1 MVIRHLS
8 VVICCLFLV
17 LGSWFVGSESAAQT
31 QPADTLAV
39 QADTL
44 RIDTT
49 KLQIDTTT
57 ISGVDT
63 VVNYSCKDSIIYFM
77 PTRTMVMYNESTIKY
92 QQMELRSAIV
102 DVNWNTSVM
111 SARGWEDTTAAD
123 SSEPLSAQ
131 GRGTPI
137 MKDGGEEYRG
147 KELSYNFKTKRG
159 KINVGDTHI
168 DEGFYHGEGI
178 KKVDKDIL
186 FVEDG
191 RYTTCDKPSP
201 HYYFFSPKMKVTMQ
215 DKVVAEPVY
224 FYLADVPVFALP
236 FAVFPNKAG
245 RRSGIIAPAYGED
258 ASRGKFLRHLGYYFA
273 LSDYMDFSAKTDLY
287 TKGGWAAY
295 GDYRYALRYS
305 FTGSLS
311 GEYKKLHSG
320 EENDPQRT
328 EEESYRVNILHNQ
341 DIDPTMRLNVNF
353 TFASNNAFRN
363 TIDLRQALDQ
373 SIVSNATLSKR
384 WEGTPNSMNV
394 NVSRNQN
401 LINGNINEVLPSLSF
416 NHSQSFPFRRK
427 SSTNPEMMEWYE
439 QIGLSYSVTATNTR
453 AKTNRQ
459 VAGIKVNV
467 NGQDT
472 VQTVEEYERT
482 RRRSITQGINL
493 GIAPKLGY
501 FTISPSLS
509 YSDNRS
515 FSETDSPIRAADT
528 SLTFQTTKDATR
540 TGIFSSGVGMSTKLY
555 GMLQP
560 ELFGIEAFRHTLTP
574 ALSFTYQKQIIGED
588 RAGKQMFTS
597 LNVGNN
603 FEMKLKQE
611 EEGKEPTKIQLLN
624 ANAGLS
630 YNFTADSLN
639 FSEIG
644 VSFRTGIGEF
654 LNIDGGTTFDLY
666 KLEQTPTGQYVK
678 VNKYLL
684 NEEGRLARMTNFR
697 ISLSTTLSGERKK
710 SNNGSSDEDTTRHV
724 QRQTSG
730 YQGLYAEEEPDF
742 SIPWRLSLN
751 FDYSENKVPG
761 QRSHQANVRGN
772 LDFNLTENWKFGVS
786 GGYDITNKELVVPN
800 ITISRDLHCWIMN
813 FSWVPLG
820 AYRHYQFEIR
830 IKAPQ
835 LQDIKVTKQG
845 SERGIY

>member
-1 MVIRHLS
+1 MAIGRLSLVIR
-8 VVICCLFLV
+8 CLFFV
-17 LGSWFVGSESAAQT
+17 LCSSLYIFELFAQT
-31 QPADTLAV
+31 QPTDSLAIA
-39 QADTL
+39 QDTL
-44 RIDTT
+44 RVDTTKVAIDTT
-49 KLQIDTTT
+49 RV
-57 ISGVDT
+57 SGVDT

-77 PTRTMVMYNESTIKY
+77 PSRTMSMYNESNIKY

-102 DVNWNTSVM
+102 DVNWTTSVL
-111 SARGWEDTTAAD
+111 SARGAEDTMAVD
-123 SSEPLSAQ
+123 SSDSLAAKS
-131 GRGTPI
+131 RGTPI

-147 KELSYNFKTKRG
+147 NELSYNFRTKKG

-168 DEGFYHGEGI
+168 DEGYYHGEGI
-178 KKVDKDIL
+178 KKIDKEIL
-186 FVEDG
+186 FVENG
-191 RYTTCDKPSP
+191 RYTTCDKTTP
-201 HYYFFSPKMKVTMQ
+201 HFYFFSPKMKVTMQ

-236 FAVFPNKAG
+236 FAVFPNKGG

-258 ASRGKFLRHLGYYFA
+258 ASRGKFLRHLGYYLA
-273 LSDYMDFSAKTDLY
+273 MSDYMDLALKSDLF

-311 GEYKKLHSG
+311 GEYRKLHTG
-320 EENDPQRT
+320 EDNDPQRT
-328 EEESYRVNILHNQ
+328 QEESYRINILHNQ
-341 DIDPTMRLNVNF
+341 DIDPTTRFNVNF

-427 SSTNPEMMEWYE
+427 SSNNPETMDWYE
-439 QIGLSYSVTATNTR
+439 QIGLSYNANATNTR
-453 AKTNRQ
+453 TKTNRQ
-459 VAGIKVNV
+459 VGGIKVNV
-467 NGQDT
+467 NGKDT
-472 VQTVEEYERT
+472 LLTVEDYERS
-482 RRRSITQGINL
+482 RRQSISQGISF

-501 FTISPSLS
+501 FTVSPSLS

-515 FSETDSPIRAADT
+515 FSETDSPTKAQDT
-528 SLTFQTTKDATR
+528 SLSFITMKDATR
-540 TGIFSSGVGMSTKLY
+540 TGVISSGVGMSTKLY

-560 ELFGIEAFRHTLTP
+560 DALGVQALRHTLTP
-574 ALSFTYQKQIIGED
+574 NLSFTYQKQIIGED
-588 RAGKQMFTS
+588 RVGKQMFTS
-597 LNVGNN
+597 LNLGNN

-611 EEGKEPTKIQLLN
+611 EEGKVPTKIQLLN

-644 VSFRTGIGEF
+644 VSYRTGIGEF

-666 KLEQTPTGQYVK
+666 KLEQTPSGDYVK
-678 VNKYLL
+678 VNKFLL
-684 NEEGRLARMTNFR
+684 KEEGRLARMTNFR

-710 SNNGSSDEDTTRHV
+710 SKSSSSDEDTTEQV
-724 QRQTSG
+724 QRQASG
-730 YQGLYAEEEPDF
+730 YLGLFEEEEPDF

-772 LDFNLTENWKFGVS
+772 LDFNLTENWKFGIS

-800 ITISRDLHCWIMN
+800 INISRDLHCWIMN
-813 FSWVPLG
+813 FSWVPIG

>member
-8 VVICCLFLV
+8 LVICCLV
-17 LGSWFVGSESAAQT
+17 IAGGSFAQS
-31 QPADTLAV
+31 QSSDTLAV
-39 QADTL
+39 QQDTL
-44 RIDTT
+44 QSDTT
-49 KLQIDTTT
+49 KVKTDTTKVSGIDTIVTYT
-57 ISGVDT
+57 
-63 VVNYSCKDSIIYFM
+63 CKDSIIYFM
-77 PTRTMVMYNESTIKY
+77 PTRTMSMYNESNIKY
-92 QQMELRSAIV
+92 QQMELRSAII
-102 DVNWNTSVM
+102 DVNWNTSVLR
-111 SARGWEDTTAAD
+111 ARGWEDTAVVD
-123 SSEPLSAQ
+123 SSDSLSLESL
-131 GRGTPI
+131 GTPI

-159 KINVGDTHI
+159 KITVGETHI

-178 KKVDKDIL
+178 KKMGKDVL

-191 RYTTCDKPSP
+191 RYTTCDKAHP
-201 HYYFFSPKMKVTMQ
+201 HFFFFSPKMKVTMG

-236 FAVFPNKAG
+236 FAVFPNKGG

-273 LSDYMDFSAKTDLY
+273 LSDYMDFAAKTDLY
-287 TKGGWAAY
+287 TKGGWAVF
-295 GDYRYALRYS
+295 GDYRYALRYA

-311 GEYKKLHSG
+311 GEYKRLHTG
-320 EENDPQRT
+320 EEHDPQRS

-341 DIDPTMRLNVNF
+341 DIDPTTRLNVNF

-373 SIVSNATLSKR
+373 SIISNATLSKR
-384 WEGTPNSMNV
+384 WEGTPNSINLNV
-394 NVSRNQN
+394 ARNQN
-401 LINGNINEVLPSLSF
+401 LITGDINEVLPSLSF

-427 SSTNPEMMEWYE
+427 SSTNPETMEWYE
-439 QIGLSYSVTATNTR
+439 DISLSYNANATNTR
-453 AKTNRQ
+453 AKTKLS
-459 VAGIKVNV
+459 VAGIKVNI
-467 NGQDT
+467 NGRDT
-472 VQTVEEYERT
+472 LKTIEEFQRS
-482 RRRSITQGINL
+482 RRQSLSQGISF

-501 FTISPSLS
+501 VTVSPSLS

-515 FSETDSPIRAADT
+515 FSQTDVPTSRSSDS
-528 SLTFQTTKDATR
+528 SLTFRTVKDAARVGT
-540 TGIFSSGVGMSTKLY
+540 FSSGVGISTKLY
-555 GMLQP
+555 GIVQP
-560 ELFGIEAFRHTLTP
+560 DVLGVQALRHTLTP
-574 ALSFTYQKQIIGED
+574 NLSFTYQKQIIGD
-588 RAGKQMFTS
+588 NLAGKQMFSS

-603 FEMKLKQE
+603 FEMKLKEE

-624 ANAGLS
+624 ANAGVS

-644 VSFRTGIGEF
+644 VSYRTGVGNI
-654 LNIDGGTTFDLY
+654 LNLDGGATFDLY
-666 KLEQTPTGQYVK
+666 KLEQTAAGQYVK
-678 VNKYLL
+678 VNKFLL
-684 NEEGRLARMTNFR
+684 KEEGRLARMTNFR

-710 SNNGSSDEDTTRHV
+710 SKSSSSEEDTTEQV
-724 QRQTSG
+724 QRPTSG
-730 YQGLYAEEEPDF
+730 YQGLFEEEEPDF
-742 SIPWRLSLN
+742 NIPWRLSLN

-813 FSWVPLG
+813 FSWVPIG